1 LWPKNEGIVV
11 VPPYAQH
18 VYFKLLLSVAADVE
32 QLGDGC
38 RTLALS
44 LSQQVAGVEAIDRE
58 EIIAVHLGR
67 LVFLTIMLK

>member
-1 LWPKNEGIVV
+1 MSNKKLPA
-11 VPPYAQH
+11 YAQH

-38 RTLALS
+38 RTLA